1 MILNTYLWKRVSSH
15 ILIVLVVFGIIE
27 YMMTGLS
34 EFSYGLEGDYQVTQ
48 ALWFVLV
55 TSPSRLYEL
64 FPLVVL
70 VGCLTGLGSLANS
83 SELTVIRA
91 AGFSIPSITM
101 RVLQPVLVIMLVVG
115 LLGETVI
122 PMAESYGQAYRS
134 TRSHEDTS
142 SGRYGFWHKDGNEF
156 IYFGALTPAGDVEG
170 LRRYV
175 MNSQGQPTGMIV
187 AKTGKYTDHQW
198 QLFDVERD
206 IFHTSSIEQ
215 QNFDSLIWNTAVTP
229 QLLST
234 LIVEP
239 NKLSIWGLWKYVS
252 YLTEQKID
260 ASKYELAFWE
270 KALRPVMT
278 AALVLVAMSFIFGPL
293 REVAM
298 GTRIFAG
305 VLVGLVIKMS
315 QNILPSFAMIYNI
328 EPIVIDALPIV
339 ICALAGFWLLRRAG

>member
-1 MILNTYLWKRVSSH
+1 MILNVYLWKRIFTH
-15 ILIVLVVFGIIE
+15 ILTVLLVFGIIE

-34 EFSYGLEGDYQVTQ
+34 EFSYGLEGDYQVVQ

-64 FPLVVL
+64 FPLIVL

-91 AGFSIPSITM
+91 AGFSIPAITI
-101 RVLQPVLVIMLVVG
+101 RVLQPVLVIMIVVG
-115 LLGETVI
+115 LLGETFI

-156 IYFGALTPAGDVEG
+156 IYFGALTPEGNVEG
-170 LRRYV
+170 LRRYIV
-175 MNSQGQPTGMIV
+175 NSNGRPAGMIF
-187 AKTGKYTDHQW
+187 AKRGKFENNQW
-198 QLFDVERD
+198 QLFEVEQD
-206 IFHTSSIEQ
+206 KFHDRSIEQ
-215 QNFDSLIWNTAVTP
+215 QQYDVMSWNTDVTP
-229 QLLST
+229 ELLST

-239 NKLSIWGLWKYVS
+239 GKLSILGLWKYVS
-252 YLTEQKID
+252 YLNAQGID

-278 AALVLVAMSFIFGPL
+278 AALVLVAISFIFGPL

-305 VLVGLVIKMS
+305 VLVGLLIKMS
-315 QNILPSFAMIYNI
+315 ENILPSFAMIYDI
-328 EPIVIDALPIV
+328 DPIIIDSLPIV
-339 ICALAGFWLLRRAG
+339 LCGGLGLWLLRRVG